1 MYWNDPLALS
11 TTEPLGEM
19 RQPRPY
25 AISFPSFSFVRVH
38 SASRT
43 DSDTS
48 FAVRT
53 SSKVGEGAAIGAGLG
68 GAAVALIAGLGA
80 VGVVASGGLGL
91 VAVGPIVAA
100 LAGAGAGAAA
110 GGLVGGLVGLGIPE
124 HEAKYYD
131 GAIQKGGVLV
141 GVRADGERRDLARSI
156 MKDCGAETISR
167 A

>member
-1 MYWNDPLALS
+1 MATLITGVFPESSLAIKAIGRLHDNGFSSSDVSILASES
-11 TTEPLGEM
+11 T
-19 RQPRPY
+19 
-25 AISFPSFSFVRVH
+25 
-38 SASRT
+38 
-43 DSDTS
+43 SDHA

-68 GAAVALIAGLGA
+68 GAAIALIAGLSA

-141 GVRADGERRDLARSI
+141 GVRADGERRDLARTL